1 MEQLTFELAMPEPP
15 TFANFV
21 PGRNAEVVAALRQWA
36 AGAVAETG
44 VLLWGG
50 HGSGRTHLLHAV
62 AAAASAMP
70 GHGPVLLQACAEAAE
85 AEPPGPGSLVVIDD
99 IHSASSDAQGRLF
112 TLYNRL
118 RETGG
123 HLLVAADAPPTR
135 LPLREDVRT
144 RLGWGLVFEVVVLA
158 DPEKALAL
166 TGYAQE
172 RGVPLSGDVVAW
184 LLAHGRRDMSTLTA
198 TLHALDRYSLAS
210 KRPITVP
217 LAREW
222 SRKAGDLFGNNG

>member
-1 MEQLTFELAMPEPP
+1 MEQLTFELAVPEPP

-21 PGRNAEVVAALRQWA
+21 PGRNAEVVAALRQWV

-62 AAAASAMP
+62 AASASAMP
-70 GHGPVLLQACAEAAE
+70 GRGPVTLHGSAEAAQ
-85 AEPPGPGSLVVIDD
+85 AEPPGRGSLVVIDD
-99 IHSASSDAQGRLF
+99 IHSASSAAQGRLF

-123 HLLVAADAPPTR
+123 QLLVAADAPP
-135 LPLREDVRT
+135 
-144 RLGWGLVFEVVVLA
+144 

-222 SRKAGDLFGNNG
+222 SRKAGDLFGDKG

>member
-1 MEQLTFELAMPEPP
+1 MQQLTFELAAPEPP

-21 PGRNAEVVAALRQWA
+21 PGGNVEVIAALRALA
-36 AGAVAETG
+36 AGAIAETG
-44 VLLWGG
+44 VLLWGAAD
-50 HGSGRTHLLHAV
+50 SGRTHLLRATAAAFRPGALALHATAETV
-62 AAAASAMP
+62 DAEPPEPGALVIVDEVHAASA
-70 GHGPVLLQACAEAAE
+70 A
-85 AEPPGPGSLVVIDD
+85 
-99 IHSASSDAQGRLF
+99 AQGRLF

-123 HLLVAADAPPTR
+123 HLLAAADAPPNR

-144 RLGWGLVFEVVVLA
+144 RLGWGLVFEVVVLT
-158 DPEKALAL
+158 DTEKALAL
-166 TGYAQE
+166 VGYAKE
-172 RGVPLSGDVVAW
+172 RGVPLPRDVVAW

-198 TLHALDRYSLAS
+198 TLQALDQFSLAA

-222 SRKAGDLFGNNG
+222 SRRADDLFGEGA

>member
-1 MEQLTFELAMPEPP
+1 MQQLTFELTAPEPP

-21 PGRNAEVVAALRQWA
+21 PGRNTEVIAALRQLA
-36 AGAVAETG
+36 SGSIAETG
-44 VLLWGG
+44 VLLWGARDA
-50 HGSGRTHLLHAV
+50 GRTHLLQAAV
-62 AAAASAMP
+62 AAATVVGAMP
-70 GHGPVLLQACAEAAE
+70 VEFVSDPETVV
-85 AEPPGPGSLVVIDD
+85 AEPPGPGALVVVDD
-99 IHSASSDAQGRLF
+99 VERAGSLAQGRLF

-123 HLLVAADAPPTR
+123 HLLVAAAMPPGR
-135 LPLREDVRT
+135 LPLREDIRT
-144 RLGWGLVFEVVVLA
+144 RLGWGLVFEVLPLEDA
-158 DPEKALAL
+158 EKATAL
-166 TGYAQE
+166 QGYAQE
-172 RGVPLSGDVVAW
+172 RGLPLSRDVVAW

-222 SRKAGDLFGNNG
+222 SRLAGDLFGRSG